1 MHSWPTRTLMG
12 KMYQAHPRGV
22 YWPMFASWCCR
33 CTGVPSGKFPR
44 DASAWCVVL
53 VTARTNRRAAATA
66 LSWGTSDWCV
76 WTRPTCNWK
85 TTGCGGGGGRV
96 DLHVLLCARPHVHVL
111 ICINVCMCTHSYA
124 YVHVQFLVAWLHLNR
139 ASALELGL
147 WALVR
152 RGLVTNED
160 ASE

>member
-1 MHSWPTRTLMG
+1 M
-12 KMYQAHPRGV
+12 
-22 YWPMFASWCCR
+22 
-33 CTGVPSGKFPR
+33 
-44 DASAWCVVL
+44 
-53 VTARTNRRAAATA
+53 
-66 LSWGTSDWCV
+66 
-76 WTRPTCNWK
+76 
-85 TTGCGGGGGRV
+85 